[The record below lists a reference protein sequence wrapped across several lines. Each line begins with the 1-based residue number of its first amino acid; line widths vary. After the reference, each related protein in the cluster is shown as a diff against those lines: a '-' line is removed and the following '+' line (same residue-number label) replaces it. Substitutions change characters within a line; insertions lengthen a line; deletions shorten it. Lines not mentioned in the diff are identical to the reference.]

1 MHDHFFFQAFVYL
14 LAAVVSVPIA
24 KRLGM
29 GSVLGYLGAG
39 VVIGPALLGWIGKEG
54 HDVMKFAEFG
64 VVMMLFLIGLELKP
78 SVLWKL
84 RLPILGMGGAQV
96 IGTALLLGGA
106 ALFFGLPWKMSLAI
120 GFILAMSSTAIA
132 LQTLQEKGLV
142 KTPGGEASFSVL
154 LFQDIAVIPI
164 LALLPLLASVPVNAG
179 ASGGHGAHG
188 LGTLPAWAQ
197 ALAVLGAVAVIVG
210 AGRFLLRPLFRII
223 AATGLREIFTATALL
238 LIVGIALLMEFVGM
252 SPALGAFLAG
262 VVLAENEYRHEL
274 EGDIEPFKGLLLG
287 LFFIS
292 VGASIDFA
300 YILAHPL
307 LVILGVIGVM
317 AVKFLFLA
325 GLGRA
330 FGVRGNG
337 VVLFAVAL
345 SQVGEFAFVL
355 LSLSLQQGVLSPA
368 ESKPLVAIVAL
379 SMALT
384 PPLFLIYDRFLA
396 AKFAGG
402 KKDGEK
408 EQDNIESSEA
418 PVIIAGF
425 GRMGN
430 MIGRLLR
437 SSGVGTTVL
446 DLNPDEVE
454 RVRKVGLQA
463 HYGDASRL
471 DLLRV
476 AGAEKARLLILAIDQ
491 PDKAVEIA
499 ETVRRHFPKLQIIAR
514 ARDRFDAYAFFKLG
528 IDSVFRE
535 TFGTALDMGYE
546 ALRKLGVR
554 GNKAHRAVLLYRKHN
569 EAMLRELAAHWGVDK
584 KNYFQ
589 ALKSKISQE
598 EGMLKENTTSLEVE
612 RAWDNATLRGESAAR
627 WAAKNKK

>member
-1 MHDHFFFQAFVYL
+1 MKDQFFFQAFVYL

-29 GSVLGYLGAG
+29 GSVLGYLAAG
-39 VVIGPALLGWIGKEG
+39 VVIGPNLLGWIGQEG

-78 SVLWKL
+78 SLLWKL

-96 IGTALLLGGA
+96 AGTAFLLGEA
-106 ALFFGLPWKMSLAI
+106 ALVFGLSWKMALAT

-154 LFQDIAVIPI
+154 LFQDISVIPI
-164 LALLPLLASVPVNAG
+164 LAILPLLATGQVNASSHSSHG
-179 ASGGHGAHG
+179 IAS
-188 LGTLPAWAQ
+188 LPAWAQ
-197 ALAVLGAVAVIVG
+197 VLAVLGAVTAIVG
-210 AGRFLLRPLFRII
+210 AGRFLLRPLFRVI
-223 AATGLREIFTATALL
+223 ASTGLRELFTATALL

-292 VGASIDFA
+292 VGASIDFHF
-300 YILAHPL
+300 ILRHPF
-307 LVILGVIGVM
+307 LVALGVLGVM
-317 AVKFLFLA
+317 SVKFGFLF
-325 GLGRA
+325 GLGRV
-330 FGVRGNG
+330 FGVRGNAAL
-337 VVLFAVAL
+337 LFAVAL

-355 LSLSLQQGVLSPA
+355 LSLSEQQGVLTSH
-368 ESKPLVAIVAL
+368 ETKPLVAIVAL

-384 PPLFLIYDRFLA
+384 PPLFLIYDRFLS
-396 AKFAGG
+396 AKLSG
-402 KKDGEK
+402 KKGEEK
-408 EQDNIESSEA
+408 EADAIENDEA

-430 MIGRLLR
+430 LIGRLLR
-437 SSGVGTTVL
+437 ANGISTTVL
-446 DLNPDEVE
+446 DLNPDEVD
-454 RVRKVGLQA
+454 RVRKVGLKA

-471 DLLRV
+471 DLLRA
-476 AGAEKARLLILAIDQ
+476 AGAEKARLLILAIDA

-499 ETVRRHFPKLQIIAR
+499 EIVRRHFPKIQILAR

-528 IDSVFRE
+528 IDGVFRE
-535 TFGTALDMGYE
+535 TFGTAIDMGYE
-546 ALRKLGVR
+546 ALKRLGFR
-554 GNKAHRAVLLYRKHN
+554 SNRARRAALLYKKHN
-569 EAMLRELAAHWGVDK
+569 EDMLRELAAHWGADK

-589 ALKSKISQE
+589 ILRYKISQE
-598 EGMLKENTTSLEVE
+598 EGMLRDKTADAEVD
-612 RAWDNATLRGESAAR
+612 RAWDNTTLREESAR
-627 WAAKNKK
+627 RFKGPKL